1 MQSIIFAV
9 MVKINSI
16 EDIFYKEGDVIPP
29 PPRTYTEAEELQDI
43 EDEKLMA
50 DMAGWEYDR
59 SCRFDD
65 YDDLGDMLA
74 DGIDIDDIPESYYTK
89 GNNKQKT
96 PLSFPSILT
105 STEPYKEEDSI
116 PF

>member
-1 MQSIIFAV
+1 

-16 EDIFYKEGDVIPP
+16 EDIFYKEGDIIPP
-29 PPRTYTEAEELQDI
+29 PPRTYTEEEEAQNI

-50 DMAGWEYDR
+50 EVDMEGWAYER
-59 SCRFDD
+59 SRSED

-89 GNNKQKT
+89 GNKQNIVST
-96 PLSFPSILT
+96 NPSIFIQ
-105 STEPYKEEDSI
+105 SDPDSI
-116 PF
+116 EKIPF

>member
-1 MQSIIFAV
+1 

-16 EDIFYKEGDVIPP
+16 EDIFYKEGDIIPP
-29 PPRTYTEAEELQDI
+29 PPRTYTEEEEAQNI

-50 DMAGWEYDR
+50 EMAGWEYER
-59 SCRFDD
+59 SVRSES

-89 GNNKQKT
+89 GNKQKT
-96 PLSFPSILT
+96 ASKLPYRFT
-105 STEPYKEEDSI
+105 QTEPDIPEDI
-116 PF
+116 IHF

>member
-1 MQSIIFAV
+1 

-16 EDIFYKEGDVIPP
+16 EEIFYKEGDIIPP
-29 PPRTYTEAEELQDI
+29 PPHIYTEEEEELQDI

-50 DMAGWEYDR
+50 RVDMEGWQYERAHRYEN
-59 SCRFDD
+59 

-89 GNNKQKT
+89 GNKQKT
-96 PLSFPSILT
+96 VPKFPT
-105 STEPYKEEDSI
+105 RFTPTQPHNAEYSI

>member
-1 MQSIIFAV
+1 

-16 EDIFYKEGDVIPP
+16 EDILYKEGDIIPP
-29 PPRTYTEAEELQDI
+29 PPRTYTEEEEAQNI

-50 DMAGWEYDR
+50 EVDMEGWAYER
-59 SCRFDD
+59 SHRSEN

-89 GNNKQKT
+89 GNKQKT
-96 PLSFPSILT
+96 VSKL
-105 STEPYKEEDSI
+105 PYRLIQTDPDSI
-116 PF
+116 EKIPF

>member
-1 MQSIIFAV
+1 

-16 EDIFYKEGDVIPP
+16 EDIFYREGDLIPP
-29 PPRTYTEAEELQDI
+29 PPRTYTEEEEAQNI

-50 DMAGWEYDR
+50 EVDMEGWAYER
-59 SCRFDD
+59 SYRHEE

-74 DGIDIDDIPESYYTK
+74 DGIDIDDIPESYYIK
-89 GNNKQKT
+89 GNKQKAVSRPPT
-96 PLSFPSILT
+96 IFIQHESDNNV
-105 STEPYKEEDSI
+105 ESI

>member
-1 MQSIIFAV
+1 

-16 EDIFYKEGDVIPP
+16 EDILYKEGDIIPP
-29 PPRTYTEAEELQDI
+29 PPRTYTEEEEAQNIL
-43 EDEKLMA
+43 DEKLMA
-50 DMAGWEYDR
+50 DMAGWEYER
-59 SCRFDD
+59 SHRYED

-89 GNNKQKT
+89 WNKQKT
-96 PLSFPSILT
+96 VAKSVNREDLKMPR
-105 STEPYKEEDSI
+105 EEDIEYI

>member
-1 MQSIIFAV
+1 

-16 EDIFYKEGDVIPP
+16 EDIFYKEGDIIPP
-29 PPRTYTEAEELQDI
+29 PPRTYTEEEEAQNI

-50 DMAGWEYDR
+50 DMAGWEYER
-59 SCRFDD
+59 SVRSES

-89 GNNKQKT
+89 GNKQKT
-96 PLSFPSILT
+96 ASKLPYRFT
-105 STEPYKEEDSI
+105 QTEPDIPEDI
-116 PF
+116 IHF

>member
-1 MQSIIFAV
+1 

-16 EDIFYKEGDVIPP
+16 EDIFHKEGDIIPP
-29 PPRTYTEAEELQDI
+29 PPRTYTEEEEAQNI

-50 DMAGWEYDR
+50 DMAGWEYER
-59 SCRFDD
+59 SVRSES

-89 GNNKQKT
+89 GNKQKT
-96 PLSFPSILT
+96 ASKLPYRFT
-105 STEPYKEEDSI
+105 QTEPDIPEDI
-116 PF
+116 IHF